1 MTDTNFIKL
10 IAVLSCIFT
19 GFMGLYQIATLP
31 VLLLAMV
38 WWTIVG
44 LLSTSNTMK
53 SSLSYPV
60 ILLGFAPLYW
70 YHTPPFLISM
80 MAASLGVLYFKKV
93 LIDAHYL
100 AWRSNFKTALGFM
113 VGVVLF
119 RFFVPYQATALVELG
134 QMTLIFL
141 IASVLVIRSAR
152 NELAGMSPSKMR
164 KNNLRNI
171 MTVLMAI
178 GISLTQ
184 QAYQVFQFLLELL
197 SGLIPERLLIL
208 IHSGFTR
215 LLDTIFK
222 WLFSDEADISDIED
236 AFGLDPQTP
245 MVADDVAQKLAEQA
259 IHQKNGAMIHDVI
272 QWLVGT
278 FAVVVILV
286 LLYLIIKKGSD
297 KKEDSDT
304 LLVVTEERESLKW
317 FSAKKIV
324 LPTYHRGPRTSNQ
337 QIRFHYQ
344 QFLKILKKAN
354 IEISSTDTSLDV
366 LEKTQQKFV
375 PGPSEVRDIYI
386 ASRYGDQVA
395 TKNDVDR
402 LKKIIQAIKLQ

>member
-38 WWTIVG
+38 WWTMVG
-44 LLSTSNTMK
+44 LLSSSNTLK
-53 SSLSYPV
+53 SSLSYLS

-70 YHTPPFLISM
+70 YHTPPFVISM
-80 MAASLGVLYFKKV
+80 MAASLGVLYFKKA

-100 AWRSNFKTALGFM
+100 AWRSTFKTAMGLLI
-113 VGVVLF
+113 GVVLF

-141 IASVLVIRSAR
+141 IASVLVIRTAR
-152 NELAGMSPSKMR
+152 NELAGMSPAKMR

-171 MTVLMAI
+171 MTILVAI

-197 SGLIPERLLIL
+197 SRLIPERLLIL

-222 WLFSDEADISDIED
+222 WLFSGEADISDIED
-236 AFGLDPQTP
+236 AFGLNPQAP
-245 MVADDVAQKLAEQA
+245 MVADDAAQKIAEQA
-259 IHQKNGAMIHDVI
+259 IHQKNGTMIHDVI

-286 LLYLIIKKGSD
+286 LLYLIIKKGNE
-297 KKEDSDT
+297 KKEDNDT

-317 FSAKKIV
+317 FTAKKVV
-324 LPTYHRGPRTSNQ
+324 LPTFHGGQRSSNQ
-337 QIRFHYQ
+337 QIRFYYQ
-344 QFLKILKKAN
+344 QFLKKLKKAN
-354 IEISSTDTSLDV
+354 IEITSTDTSLAV
-366 LEKTQQKFV
+366 LEKVQRHLTADTSQIR
-375 PGPSEVRDIYI
+375 GLYI
-386 ASRYGDQVA
+386 VSRYSPQVI
-395 TKNDVDR
+395 TQNEVDTFKE
-402 LKKIIQAIKLQ
+402 LIKL